1 MAMLSEK
8 DAQQIKE
15 MFSQN
20 LKGKVTI
27 VYLGTNDKGTC
38 QYCDV
43 VEELL
48 GEVSALS
55 DLVQVEIHKDDKEI
69 EEKYGF
75 ERTPAIAVIN
85 EDGKDY
91 GVRYYGIPSG
101 YEFSTLLE
109 DLFMVSTGESG
120 LSQKTI
126 EQLEKIDKPVNIK
139 VFVTPSC
146 PYCPKAVLMSH
157 KFAMVNDNIVGEG
170 VEATEFPILSNA
182 NSVEAVPHIVVN
194 DSHSFVGALPEVEY
208 LAEVLKGIGMM

>member
-8 DAQQIKE
+8 DAQQIRE
-15 MFSQN
+15 MFEQN
-20 LKGKVTI
+20 LKDNVTI
-27 VYLGTNDKGTC
+27 VFLGTNEKGSC

-43 VEELL
+43 IEELL

-55 DLVQVEIHKDDKEI
+55 DKVSVEVHKDDKEI

-75 ERTPAIAVIN
+75 ERTPGLAVVDAEGN
-85 EDGKDY
+85 DY
-91 GVRYYGIPSG
+91 GIRYYGIPSG

-109 DLFMVSTGESG
+109 DLFMVSTKESG
-120 LSQKTI
+120 LSQATI
-126 EQLEKIDKPVNIK
+126 DQLKKIDKPVNIK

-157 KFAMVNDNIVGEG
+157 KFALANPNIVGEG
-170 VEATEFPILSNA
+170 VEATEFPVLSSA

-208 LAEVLKGIGMM
+208 LAEVLRGIGMM

>member
-15 MFSQN
+15 MFEEKLQ
-20 LKGKVTI
+20 KEVVI
-27 VYLGTNDKGTC
+27 VYSGTNEKGTC

-48 GEVSALS
+48 TEVSSLS
-55 DLVQVEIHKDDKEI
+55 DSVKLEIHKDDKEV

-75 ERTPAIAVIN
+75 ERTPAIAIVDG
-85 EDGKDY
+85 DGKDY
-91 GVRYYGIPSG
+91 GIRYYGIPSG

-109 DLFMVSTGESG
+109 DLFMVSSGESG

-126 EQLEKIDKPVNIK
+126 EQLEKIDKPVNLK

-146 PYCPKAVLMSH
+146 PYCPRAVLMAH
-157 KFAMVNDNIVGEG
+157 KFAMVNSNIVGEG
-170 VEATEFPILSNA
+170 IEATEFPILSNA

-208 LAEVLKGIGMM
+208 LAEVLKGIGLM